1 MTNRQFAQP
10 PWAIVPTSPYNPE
23 TLGLQARQE
32 WNAGETDER
41 PVVDAQLNE
50 SGAWR
55 VSVVGDLV
63 LSATW
68 GSRANKFLVN
78 MDAPC
83 MAVFPGQVTI
93 TARPRTSG
101 GATCLTTLAPA
112 WTGYLTD
119 FRRLTV
125 HPGGGPVPLEE
136 IWSHYQALT
145 ASVVDVRGTNVNVP
159 ALSRLPLISGSSLVS
174 GAGYLEYTP

>member
-1 MTNRQFAQP
+1 MNRQFAQP
-10 PWAIVPTSPYNPE
+10 PWGIVPTSPYNPE
-23 TLGLQARQE
+23 TLGIQSRETWLP
-32 WNAGETDER
+32 GETDER
-41 PVVDAQLNE
+41 PVIDAQLNE

-63 LSATW
+63 LSASW
-68 GSRANKFLVN
+68 GSKTSKALTN